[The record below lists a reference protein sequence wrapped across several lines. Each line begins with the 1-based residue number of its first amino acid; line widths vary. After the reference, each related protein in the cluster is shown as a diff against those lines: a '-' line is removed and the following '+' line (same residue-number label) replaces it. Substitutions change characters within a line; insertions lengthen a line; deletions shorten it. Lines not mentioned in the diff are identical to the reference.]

1 MTLTDSQALRNH
13 QLQIGQNRLA
23 SCGSEPDAGEM
34 TAAPRDFPDAR
45 LTVTDDVHAPAEVLA
60 PLHAYALGH
69 ATGRPDHFRRAF
81 RPTAHIE
88 GLRDGAFHS
97 WDLET
102 YCALFDG
109 PAPDEET
116 RSRVIQDVQV
126 VESVA
131 SATMTLQHGEQRFT
145 DVFVLLGDAD
155 GWRIANKVYHRHEG

>member
-1 MTLTDSQALRNH
+1 
-13 QLQIGQNRLA
+13 
-23 SCGSEPDAGEM
+23 M
-34 TAAPRDFPDAR
+34 TATPRQFPDAR
-45 LTVTDDVHAPAEVLA
+45 LTVAEAVDVPPEVLE

-69 ATGRPDHFRRAF
+69 ATGEPAHFRRAF
-81 RPTAHIE
+81 RPTAHVE

-109 PAPDEET
+109 PAADEET
-116 RSRVIQDVQV
+116 RSRVVDDVRL

-131 SATMTLQHGEQRFT
+131 SATMTLHHGESTFT

-155 GWRIANKVYHRHEG
+155 GWRIANKVYHRHQR